1 MMHKLSRQRRRLLS
15 RQGRSLL
22 SRPALCLAAG
32 LVLSACSQQSTYHQP
47 DLVVAPS
54 WQQADEGLTQ
64 QQAGLWWQG
73 FKDPAL
79 DRLVDAVLAAN
90 PDMQVAGLRLK
101 NALLGADLADTN
113 LTPSVNAS
121 IGVSGNKNMGTGVTS
136 RNLGPSLN
144 LGYEVDLWG
153 KLASVR
159 DQAGWEAQA
168 SEQDLAATRLMLI
181 GKALEQYWQLAYL
194 GSAISLGERQLANY
208 SRAEQL
214 TRAKYDAGAV
224 TRLDLVQAG
233 QQKAGKQAELASLVL
248 LREQAGNALRLLL
261 GRSSGPLEFA
271 PAALTT
277 SPIPSLAVG
286 IPADVL
292 ARRPDVRA
300 AELRLRK
307 TLARGDEIRTSFY
320 PSLNLTGSASTTSDT
335 LTQVLQNPV
344 GTLGATLALPFLEYN
359 KTKLSIASSEVDYQI
374 AETEFRKQLYGALL
388 EVEDGL
394 AARHQGE
401 QRLRYLGQQLSY
413 AREAERLARARFQA
427 GATGVQ
433 PWLDEQN
440 RLWDAELSLLT
451 QQQSQLNTMA
461 GIYQALGGSDRG

>member
-1 MMHKLSRQRRRLLS
+1 MMHKLPNQRRGLFSRQGHRPLS
-15 RQGRSLL
+15 RQ
-22 SRPALCLAAG
+22 ALCLAAS
-32 LVLSACSQQSTYHQP
+32 LAISACSQQSSYQQP
-47 DLVVAPS
+47 ELVMAPA
-54 WQQADEGLTQ
+54 WQQAKEGLSQ

-79 DRLVDAVLAAN
+79 DRLVEAVLAAN
-90 PDMQVAGLRLK
+90 PDMQVAGLRLRS
-101 NALLGADLADTN
+101 ALLGADLADTN
-113 LTPSVNAS
+113 LTPSVNATL
-121 IGVSGNKNMGTGVTS
+121 GVSGTKNMKDGS
-136 RNLGPSLN
+136 ASSNLGPSLN
-144 LGYEVDLWG
+144 LSYEVDLWG
-153 KLASVR
+153 RLASVR
-159 DQAGWEAQA
+159 DQASWEAQA

-194 GSAISLGERQLANY
+194 GSAISLGERQLLNY
-208 SRAEQL
+208 ERAEQL
-214 TRAKYDAGAV
+214 TRAKYDAGAI
-224 TRLDLVQAG
+224 TRLDLVQAS
-233 QQKAGKQAELASLVL
+233 QQKAGKQADIASLIL
-248 LREQAGNALRLLL
+248 QREQAGNALRLLL
-261 GRSSGPLEFA
+261 GRSSGLLEFA

-307 TLARGDEIRTSFY
+307 TLAKGDEIRTGFY
-320 PSLNLTGSASTTSDT
+320 PTLSLTGGASTTSDT
-335 LTQVLQNPV
+335 LTQVLSNPV

-359 KTKLSIASSEVDYQI
+359 KTRLSIASSELDYQI
-374 AETEFRKQLYGALL
+374 AETEFRKQLYTALL

-394 AARHQGE
+394 AARHQGDL
-401 QRLRYLGQQLSY
+401 RLQYLAQQLGY
-413 AREAERLARARFQA
+413 AREAERLAQARFQA

-451 QQQSQLNTMA
+451 QQQTQLNTMA
-461 GIYQALGGSDRG
+461 GIYKALGGSDRG

>member
-1 MMHKLSRQRRRLLS
+1 MYNLSSQRLALLS
-15 RQGRSLL
+15 RQG
-22 SRPALCLAAG
+22 LCLAVSLALG
-32 LVLSACSQQSTYHQP
+32 ACSQQSSYHRPELEVAPGWQQP
-47 DLVVAPS
+47 D
-54 WQQADEGLTQ
+54 DGLAR

-79 DRLVDAVLAAN
+79 NQLVDTVLGAN
-90 PDMQVAGLRLK
+90 PDMQVAGLRLRS
-101 NALLGADLADTN
+101 ALLGADLADTN
-113 LTPSVNAS
+113 RTPSVNAS
-121 IGVSGNKNMGTGVTS
+121 IGASSNKNMSTGVTS
-136 RNLGPSLN
+136 RNLGPTLT

-153 KLASVR
+153 RLASVR
-159 DQAGWEAQA
+159 DQASWEAEA

-181 GKALEQYWQLAYL
+181 GQTLEQYWQLAYL
-194 GSAISLGERQLANY
+194 GSAISLGERQLLNY
-208 SRAEQL
+208 ERAERL
-214 TRAKYDAGAV
+214 TRAKYEAGAI
-224 TRLDLVQAG
+224 TRLDLVQAS
-233 QQKAGKQAELASLVL
+233 QQKAGKQAELASLAL
-248 LREQAGNALRLLL
+248 QREQARNALRLLL

-271 PAALTT
+271 PTALSTT
-277 SPIPSLAVG
+277 PIPTLAVG

-307 TLARGDEIRTSFY
+307 QLARGDEIRTGFY
-320 PSLNLTGSASTTSDT
+320 PTLSLTGGASTTSDT

-359 KTKLSIASSEVDYQI
+359 KTRLSIASSELDYQI
-374 AETEFRKQLYGALL
+374 AETEFRKRLYGALL

-401 QRLRYLGQQLSY
+401 QRLHYLEQQLGY
-413 AREAERLARARFQA
+413 AREAERLAQARFQA

-440 RLWDAELSLLT
+440 RLWDAELNLLA
-451 QQQSQLNTMA
+451 QQQTQLNTMA
-461 GIYQALGGSDRG
+461 GIYRALGGSDRG

>member
-1 MMHKLSRQRRRLLS
+1 MMHNLSKL
-15 RQGRSLL
+15 G
-22 SRPALCLAAG
+22 LCLAAS
-32 LVLSACSQQSTYHQP
+32 LTLSACSQQSTYRQP

-54 WQQADEGLTQ
+54 WQQADKGLTQ

-208 SRAEQL
+208 NRAEQL

-248 LREQAGNALRLLL
+248 QREQAGNALRLLL
-261 GRSSGPLEFA
+261 
-271 PAALTT
+271 
-277 SPIPSLAVG
+277 
-286 IPADVL
+286 D
-292 ARRPDVRA
+292 
-300 AELRLRK
+300 RK
-307 TLARGDEIRTSFY
+307 S
-320 PSLNLTGSASTTSDT
+320 
-335 LTQVLQNPV
+335 VV
-344 GTLGATLALPFLEYN
+344 
-359 KTKLSIASSEVDYQI
+359 
-374 AETEFRKQLYGALL
+374 
-388 EVEDGL
+388 
-394 AARHQGE
+394 
-401 QRLRYLGQQLSY
+401 
-413 AREAERLARARFQA
+413 
-427 GATGVQ
+427 
-433 PWLDEQN
+433 
-440 RLWDAELSLLT
+440 
-451 QQQSQLNTMA
+451 
-461 GIYQALGGSDRG
+461 

>member
-1 MMHKLSRQRRRLLS
+1 MMMHKLSTL
-15 RQGRSLL
+15 G
-22 SRPALCLAAG
+22 LCLAAS
-32 LVLSACSQQSTYHQP
+32 LTLSACSQQSSYHRP
-47 DLVVAPS
+47 ELSVAPN
-54 WQQADEGLTQ
+54 WQQASEGLTQ

-73 FKDPAL
+73 FNDPAL
-79 DRLVDAVLAAN
+79 DRLVTAVLAAN
-90 PDMQVAGLRLK
+90 PDMQVAGLKLK

-113 LTPSVNAS
+113 RTPSVNAS
-121 IGVSGNKNMGTGVTS
+121 IGVTGNKNMKDGS
-136 RNLGPSLN
+136 ASSNLGPSLT

-159 DQAGWEAQA
+159 DQASWEAQA

-194 GSAISLGERQLANY
+194 GSAITLGERQLANY

-214 TRAKYDAGAV
+214 TQAKYAAGAI
-224 TRLDLVQAG
+224 TRLDLVQAS
-233 QQKAGKQAELASLVL
+233 QQKAGKQAELASLIL
-248 LREQAGNALRLLL
+248 QREQAGNALRLLL

-271 PAALTT
+271 PTALTT
-277 SPIPSLAVG
+277 TPIPTLAVG

-307 TLARGDEIRTSFY
+307 TLARGDEIRTGFY

-335 LTQVLQNPV
+335 LTQVLSNPV

-359 KTKLSIASSEVDYQI
+359 KTRLSIASSELDYQI

-401 QRLRYLGQQLSY
+401 QRLHYLAQQLGY
-413 AREAERLARARFQA
+413 AKEAERLAQARFQA

-440 RLWDAELSLLT
+440 RLWDAELSLLA

-461 GIYQALGGSDRG
+461 GIYKALGGSDRG